1 MDLQRLLGHVLNG
14 ALGSRKKKHRKTRGW
29 LGTSG
34 SPIRNAG
41 TLLALGGAAWALYE
55 TWQREQ
61 QQKAAPPAGSAPPP
75 PPAEV
80 EPVLR
85 YLRLAIAAARADGE
99 ISGNEREHL
108 LAEARRAGLEE
119 VARRELDSPRP
130 LREVVAGVTD
140 PAQRRD
146 LYKLAF
152 AIARADEGVS
162 NAERLW
168 LGQLTLLL
176 ELDPVEAARLEE
188 EVASG
193 IDGTPAV

>member
-14 ALGSRKKKHRKTRGW
+14 ALGSRKKKSRKTRGW
-29 LGTSG
+29 FGSSG
-34 SPIRNAG
+34 SPLRSAG
-41 TLLALGGAAWALYE
+41 PLVALGGAAWALYE

-61 QQKAAPPAGSAPPP
+61 QQPQPQPQPA

-85 YLRLAIAAARADGE
+85 YLRLAIAAARSDGE
-99 ISGNEREHL
+99 ISGKEREHL
-108 LAEARRAGLEE
+108 LVEARQAGLEE
-119 VARRELDSPRP
+119 VARRELESPRT
-130 LREVVAGVTD
+130 LREIVAGVND

-146 LYKLAF
+146 LYKLAC
-152 AIARADEGVS
+152 ASVRADEGVS

-176 ELDPVEAARLEE
+176 ELDPVEAARLEG
-188 EVASG
+188 EVAGG
-193 IDGTPAV
+193 IDGAPAA

>member
-1 MDLQRLLGHVLNG
+1 MDLQRLLGHVLSG
-14 ALGSRKKKHRKTRGW
+14 ALGSRKKQHRKTSGW
-29 LGTSG
+29 LGSGG
-34 SPIRNAG
+34 SPLRNAG
-41 TLLALGGAAWALYE
+41 TLLALGGAAWALFE

-61 QQKAAPPAGSAPPP
+61 QQKTAAPTAPPAG
-75 PPAEV
+75 V
-80 EPVLR
+80 EPILR

-99 ISGNEREHL
+99 ISGTEREHL
-108 LAEARRAGLEE
+108 LAEARRAGLEA
-119 VARRELDSPRP
+119 VAARELDAPRP
-130 LREVVAGVTD
+130 LREIVAGVSD

-152 AIARADEGVS
+152 AITRADEGVS

-176 ELDPVEAARLEE
+176 ELDPVEASRLED

>member
-1 MDLQRLLGHVLNG
+1 MDLQRLLGHVLSG
-14 ALGSRKKKHRKTRGW
+14 ALGSRKKKHRKTSGW
-29 LGTSG
+29 LGSGG
-34 SPIRNAG
+34 SPLRNAG

-61 QQKAAPPAGSAPPP
+61 QQKPTPPPAG
-75 PPAEV
+75 V

-99 ISGNEREHL
+99 ISGAEREHL
-108 LAEARRAGLEE
+108 LAEARRAGLEA
-119 VARRELDSPRP
+119 VAARELDAPRP
-130 LREVVAGVTD
+130 LREIVAGVSD

-176 ELDPVEAARLEE
+176 ELDPVEAAKLEE

-193 IDGTPAV
+193 IDGTPAA

>member
-1 MDLQRLLGHVLNG
+1 MDLQRLLGHVLSG
-14 ALGSRKKKHRKTRGW
+14 ALGSRPKRSRKTRGW
-29 LGTSG
+29 LGSSG
-34 SPIRNAG
+34 SPLRSAG

-61 QQKAAPPAGSAPPP
+61 QQKPTAPQA

-99 ISGNEREHL
+99 ISGKEREHL
-108 LAEARRAGLEE
+108 LAEARQAGLET
-119 VARRELDSPRP
+119 VALRELESPRP
-130 LREVVAGVTD
+130 LREIVSEVND

-152 AIARADEGVS
+152 AIVRADEGVS
-162 NAERLW
+162 DAERLW

-176 ELDPVEAARLEE
+176 GIEPLEAARLERD
-188 EVASG
+188 VASG
-193 IDGTPAV
+193 IDGATTA

>member
-14 ALGSRKKKHRKTRGW
+14 ALGSRKKKHGKTRGYF
-29 LGTSG
+29 GSSG
-34 SPIRNAG
+34 SPLRNAG

-61 QQKAAPPAGSAPPP
+61 QRGPAPAVPPQP

-99 ISGNEREHL
+99 ISGREREHL
-108 LAEARRAGLEE
+108 LSEARQAGLEA
-119 VARRELDSPRP
+119 VAQRELDAPRP
-130 LREVVAGVTD
+130 LREVVAGVSD
-140 PAQRRD
+140 PTLRRD

-152 AIARADEGVS
+152 AIVRADEGVS
-162 NAERLW
+162 ATERLW

-176 ELDPVEAARLEE
+176 DLEPADAARLEE
-188 EVASG
+188 EVAGG
-193 IDGTPAV
+193 IDGTVAD